1 MGGYAVSSFN
11 DGRFKMWLPEMYR
24 YTQTAA
30 RGMSMSVTGALI
42 IVLCPVIIVAA
53 LLATLCDGSV

>member
-1 MGGYAVSSFN
+1 
-11 DGRFKMWLPEMYR
+11 MWLPEMYR